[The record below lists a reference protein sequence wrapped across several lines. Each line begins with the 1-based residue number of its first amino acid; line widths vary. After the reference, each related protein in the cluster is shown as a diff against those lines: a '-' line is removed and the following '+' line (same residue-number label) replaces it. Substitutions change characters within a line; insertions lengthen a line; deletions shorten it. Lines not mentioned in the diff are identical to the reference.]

1 MDIGQPQREIIV
13 EPLELPE
20 PLREEPRPE
29 REEPRPER
37 GPMRQPEQEPAHV

>member
-1 MDIGQPQREIIV
+1 
-13 EPLELPE
+13 
-20 PLREEPRPE
+20 LREEPRPE